1 MLLDRLTRSLKLTAG
16 ACWCLPATGVLAF
29 ALAAAAPSVHATD
42 LDYARTGAA
51 EEGHFVRIGL
61 GKSLVIR
68 LPADAKDVIVG
79 DPTIVDAVVRSKD
92 TAYLFARAVG
102 QTNIFFFDAHGRQI
116 MNVDLEVALDMTAL
130 QKLIKRTSPGSQ
142 ITVDTVGGNVVL
154 KGLAVNAVEAKLAE
168 DLAAKFAGDPGKVVN
183 ALKIAEGDQV
193 MLKVRVVEI
202 KRTVLKELG
211 IDINELAF
219 EVGNFAVGLASFNPI
234 SPLTGFGGGGT
245 ISGSGGGVD
254 FSTSFRALES
264 EGLVHTLAEPTLS
277 AASGQ
282 AAKFHA
288 GGEIPYPICTGD
300 LTNRLCQIQFR
311 EIGVKLDFTPIV
323 LSEGRISLKILTEV
337 SERGAEEIELFDS
350 EFPTIDTRKAE
361 TTVEIPSGGSM
372 VMAGLIKNVTRQ
384 QLDGTPALK
393 DLPVLGTLFRSR
405 DFQQETTELAV
416 IVTPYVVSHVH
427 ESQLA
432 TPADGLNQPSD
443 RQTVLFGR
451 LNKIYGTAG
460 HHPNGVYH
468 GNVGF
473 IIE

>member
-16 ACWCLPATGVLAF
+16 AL
-29 ALAAAAPSVHATD
+29 ALALAVAAPSVHATD
-42 LDYARTGAA
+42 LDYSRTGAA

-79 DPTIVDAVVRSKD
+79 DPEIVDAVVRSKD
-92 TAYLFARAVG
+92 TAYLFARKAG

-130 QKLIKRTSPGSQ
+130 QKLIRRSSPGSQ
-142 ITVDTVGGNVVL
+142 ITVDTVGENVVL

-168 DLAAKFAGDPGKVVN
+168 DLAAKFAGGPDKVVN
-183 ALKIAEGDQV
+183 AMKIAGGDQV

-202 KRTVLKELG
+202 KRDVLKELG
-211 IDINELAF
+211 IDINQLAF
-219 EVGNFAVGLASFNPI
+219 DVGNFAVSLASINPVN
-234 SPLTGFGGGGT
+234 TFVGGT
-245 ISGSGGGVD
+245 LGANGCGGLVSGSAGGVD
-254 FSTSFRALES
+254 FTSTFRALES

-277 AASGQ
+277 AVSGES
-282 AAKFHA
+282 AKFHA
-288 GGEIPYPICTGD
+288 GGEIPYPTCSGDINDRVCTVE
-300 LTNRLCQIQFR
+300 FR
-311 EIGVKLDFTPIV
+311 EVGVKLDFTPVV

-337 SERGAEEIELFDS
+337 SERGPDEIRFFDS
-350 EFPTIDTRKAE
+350 QVPTIDSRKAQ

-372 VMAGLIKNVTRQ
+372 VMAGLIKNVTEQ
-384 QLDGTPALK
+384 HVDGTPGLK
-393 DLPVLGTLFRSR
+393 DVPVLGALFRSR
-405 DFQQETTELAV
+405 EFQQDTTELAV
-416 IVTPYVVSHVH
+416 IVTPYVVNPVH

-432 TPADGLNQPSD
+432 TPTDRLNVPSD
-443 RQTVLFGR
+443 YQGYLFGR
-451 LNKIYGTAG
+451 LNRVYGTAG
-460 HHPNGVYH
+460 QHPDGVYH